1 MLLPL
6 VTFLVPFIATLIA
19 WALLSEVPPPLTF
32 VGGVLAIVGVLLT
45 RRRPRARL

>member
-1 MLLPL
+1 M
-6 VTFLVPFIATLIA
+6 TFLVPFIATLIA